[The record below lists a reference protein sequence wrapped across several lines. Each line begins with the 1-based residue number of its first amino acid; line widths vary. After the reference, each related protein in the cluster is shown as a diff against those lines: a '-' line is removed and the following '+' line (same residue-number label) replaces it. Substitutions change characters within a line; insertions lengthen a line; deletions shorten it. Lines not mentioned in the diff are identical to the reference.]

1 MRIAYVN
8 ASYQKNHSGGGHVHV
23 EQFIKNAIAL
33 GHEIWVYP
41 GNQFPGA
48 TTIPT
53 DHLNHIKT
61 LRKMDALYIRLES
74 WPPPILS
81 LTVPPRRLLYGFPL
95 VIWEFNTLPN
105 ELSSDQKI
113 LDKSNSKFY
122 KYSSGCDLGV
132 CVSPNLTEAVSS
144 RLRIKRVITISNGSD
159 PDLFTPEATIAP
171 RMTAFED
178 KFNVVWIGT
187 IKETWHDLDLIG
199 DAAKLLWAEE
209 KTRNIN
215 FHIIGAGLSG
225 FMAGMPP
232 NVFYW
237 DAERYQRLPHWL
249 AGMQAGLSLYK
260 PGKSN
265 YNSPLKL
272 FDYMSSTLPVVST
285 EHPLAGDI
293 LKALGAEDL
302 MIPFGDPEVLADVL
316 IGLASDPE
324 RCKRIGAAGRQ
335 LVIER
340 YNWHQAVSETLN
352 VMSEILAEKRKIS
365 IR

>member
-1 MRIAYVN
+1 MKIAYVN
-8 ASYQKNHSGGGHVHV
+8 ASYDRKHTGGGHVHI

-132 CVSPNLTEAVSS
+132 CVSPNLTETISS
-144 RLRIKRVITISNGSD
+144 KLRIKRVITISNGSD

-199 DAAKLLWAEE
+199 DAAKLLWDEE

-225 FMAGMPP
+225 FMAEMPP

-249 AGMQAGLSLYK
+249 AGMQVGLSTYK
-260 PGKSN
+260 VSRASFG
-265 YNSPLKL
+265 SPLKI
-272 FDYMSSTLPVVST
+272 FDYLSSGLPVVST
-285 EHPLAGDI
+285 QHPLASEI
-293 LKALGAEDL
+293 LNTLGAEDL